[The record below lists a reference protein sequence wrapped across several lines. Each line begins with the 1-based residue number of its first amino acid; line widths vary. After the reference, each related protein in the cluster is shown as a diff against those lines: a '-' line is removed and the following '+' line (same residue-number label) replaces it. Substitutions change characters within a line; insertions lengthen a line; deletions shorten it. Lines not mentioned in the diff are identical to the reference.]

1 MIEYV
6 ELTCCGCRICPCHLT
21 GDQTVCPLC
30 DKVVL
35 CNNKWSDMFRL
46 VIPSADMMCA
56 ASEKTEK
63 YDVTMNIMAAKVCY
77 AAPKWPLKCPRYAD
91 SEDVSSAFGRLQVL
105 RMLHMR
111 FFRNACRITWSFTR
125 KGQKTDGRESA
136 TAQDNIYDAFSSSR
150 YELSSSCIQQVN
162 NCLIQWAAARNLRD
176 RVPPAA
182 QQTEAGPAEEP
193 SPSTRKRRIS
203 SRHIDL
209 ASMKVFRVIRDW
221 LWYVTCISESN
232 HRMRCRQWKHTFV
245 RTASTLRFQQR
256 FMKGFVIT
264 RYVHCNCI
272 ISSVT
277 AISISVGNV
286 STLRCCD

>member
-1 MIEYV
+1 MAEREPKELYPFIDEFKCYYCGEPMIEYV

-35 CNNKWSDMFRL
+35 GNNKWSNMFRL
-46 VIPSADMMCA
+46 VISSADMMCA

-136 TAQDNIYDAFSSSR
+136 TAQDNVNYAFSSSR
-150 YELSSSCIQQVN
+150 YELSYNKLTTVWYHEQ
-162 NCLIQWAAARNLRD
+162 LR
-176 RVPPAA
+176 
-182 QQTEAGPAEEP
+182 
-193 SPSTRKRRIS
+193 
-203 SRHIDL
+203 
-209 ASMKVFRVIRDW
+209 
-221 LWYVTCISESN
+221 VT
-232 HRMRCRQWKHTFV
+232 
-245 RTASTLRFQQR
+245 
-256 FMKGFVIT
+256 
-264 RYVHCNCI
+264 
-272 ISSVT
+272 
-277 AISISVGNV
+277 
-286 STLRCCD
+286 